1 MQQNPFFDID
11 LERAILSA
19 CMMSEDAY
27 GSIQGDIIA
36 QDFSLK
42 AHQDIFTA
50 IELCVKNGEPLALS
64 FIKKHRKL
72 NEAVIAEIL
81 NTTAIVDVPRY
92 ALELREKA
100 TKRHLLDF
108 AHTIPG
114 KINENKDITQ
124 ITDELSKEIF
134 AITNRTKQGDIKDS
148 ETIID
153 EVLAEFA
160 KQKAAENKDIVG
172 LDTGFD
178 ELNHKIKGF
187 KNGDLIIIAARPGM
201 GKTSMGLVFIEQTL
215 RAGGGVVFFSLEMPA
230 VQIMQRL
237 ISAKTLIPLQR
248 IVTADLNDDEWE
260 RVNRACE
267 DYAKSHLFIYD
278 SGYATIT
285 NIRMILRRLREMD
298 KSIKLCVVDY
308 IGLMTSSN
316 NYVDRHLQVS
326 EISRG
331 LKLLAREQNIPIIAL
346 SQLNRSLESRTNKR
360 PMLSDLRE
368 SGAIEQDADA
378 ILFVYREDVYLE
390 QEEKERA
397 ARAKLENKEY
407 TPKFT
412 PHPKQEKTELIIGK
426 NRNGPTGTV
435 DLLFFKDSVSF
446 GEAPKSD
453 FVATSFEG

>member
-285 NIRMILRRLREMD
+285 NIRMILRFLPM
-298 KSIKLCVVDY
+298 I
-308 IGLMTSSN
+308 SSVFSCFGCGVN
-316 NYVDRHLQVS
+316 LGVY
-326 EISRG
+326 
-331 LKLLAREQNIPIIAL
+331 
-346 SQLNRSLESRTNKR
+346 SLFS
-360 PMLSDLRE
+360 SF
-368 SGAIEQDADA
+368 A
-378 ILFVYREDVYLE
+378 
-390 QEEKERA
+390 RA
-397 ARAKLENKEY
+397 ARSFSSCSKYTSSRYTNKIASASCSIAPLSRKSLNIGRLFVRLSRLRFSCESA
-407 TPKFT
+407 
-412 PHPKQEKTELIIGK
+412 IIGMFCSRAK
-426 NRNGPTGTV
+426 S
-435 DLLFFKDSVSF
+435 FKPREISLTCKCLS
-446 GEAPKSD
+446 
-453 FVATSFEG
+453 T